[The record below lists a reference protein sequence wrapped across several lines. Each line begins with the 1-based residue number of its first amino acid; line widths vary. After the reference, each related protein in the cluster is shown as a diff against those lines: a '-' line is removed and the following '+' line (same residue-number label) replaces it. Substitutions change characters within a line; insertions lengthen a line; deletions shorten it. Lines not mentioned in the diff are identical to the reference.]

1 MIVVSVMYPTTE
13 GGKFDMDYYNATHI
27 PLVKEAFG
35 PSGLTSV
42 QVLQGL
48 PGPDGSQPPYVAIAN
63 LVFENPEALQKSMG
77 GPRAAE
83 VVGDIA
89 NFTDIAPARQISILA

>member
-35 PSGLTSV
+35 PTGLMSV

-48 PGPDGSQPPYVAIAN
+48 PGPDGSKPPYVAIAN
-63 LVFENPEALQKSMG
+63 LVFESPEALQKSMG

-89 NFTDIAPARQISILA
+89 NFTDIAPSRQLSLAS

>member
-35 PSGLTSV
+35 PTGLKSV

-48 PGPDGSQPPYVAIAN
+48 PGPDGSKPPYVAIAN
-63 LVFENPEALQKSMG
+63 LGFESPEALQKSMG

-89 NFTDIAPARQISILA
+89 NFTDIAPNRQLSLAS

>member
-1 MIVVSVMYPTTE
+1 MIVVSVMYPSTD

-27 PLVKEAFG
+27 PLVKEGFG
-35 PSGLTSV
+35 PTGLKEV

-48 PGPDGSQPPYVAIAN
+48 PGPDGAKPPYVAIAN
-63 LVFENPEALQKSMG
+63 LVFESTEALQKSMG

-83 VVGDIA
+83 VLGDVA
-89 NFTDIAPARQISILA
+89 NFTDIAPVSQVSAAA

>member
-1 MIVVSVMYPTTE
+1 MIVVSVMYPSTE
-13 GGKFDMDYYNATHI
+13 GGTFDMDYYNATHI

-35 PSGLTSV
+35 PTGLASV

-48 PGPDGSQPPYVAIAN
+48 PGPDGAQPPYVAIAN
-63 LVFENPEALQKSMG
+63 LVFESPEALQKSMG

-83 VVGDIA
+83 VVGDVP
-89 NFTDIAPARQISILA
+89 NFTNITPNRQISLLA

>member
-35 PSGLTSV
+35 PTGLKSV
-42 QVLQGL
+42 EVLQGL
-48 PGPDGSQPPYVAIAN
+48 PGPEGKPPYVAIAN
-63 LVFENPEALQKSMG
+63 LAFESPQALQASMG

-89 NFTDIAPARQISILA
+89 NFTDIAPVRQLSSVG

>member
-35 PSGLTSV
+35 PTGLTSV

-48 PGPDGSQPPYVAIAN
+48 SGPDGKPPYVAIAN
-63 LVFENPEALQKSMG
+63 LAFESPQALQASMG

-89 NFTDIAPARQISILA
+89 NFTDIAPIRQLSTIG